1 MEQQLVTIQF
11 RRRAVLTGGA
21 MYLPGEIA
29 GVSQQIAD
37 ELCAENDNPT
47 ATLILHAPDVPP
59 LNKMV
64 AAPDKKKGRA

>member
-1 MEQQLVTIQF
+1 MEQDLVTIQF
-11 RRRAVLTGGA
+11 RRRAILVGGA

-29 GVSQQIAD
+29 GVSRQIAE

-47 ATLILHAPDVPP
+47 AALYKAPDEPP

-64 AAPDKKKGRA
+64 ASPVNKKGRA